1 MKKYF
6 GTDGIRGRAYET
18 LNEDLAFRV
27 GSALK
32 VLNNPLVI
40 IGRDTR
46 ESGPMLAEGIRKGA
60 AATGIASV
68 DIGVVSTPMLSYL
81 SGRERALGVMI
92 TASHNP
98 YQDNGIKVFNA
109 GRKLFAREEEGIE
122 AVLNGEVQVDAATD
136 FVSGA
141 VDLNPLETYLE
152 LYQDLL
158 VQTPF
163 KIGLDLANGA
173 TYEIGKIVFRQL
185 TPQLRIIG
193 AKPDGKNINENC
205 GSTHLEN
212 LIALVREEDL
222 DLGFAF
228 DGDGDRLMVV
238 GADGKVYDGDHIL
251 YILAVYLSERDLLK
265 GNAVV
270 LTKMSNLGLLKA
282 LNEKGIRTL
291 LTDVGD
297 KYVLEALEENNLTLG
312 GENSGHIINLNLLN
326 TGDGLLNAVYLLKVL
341 RETGKNLEELTREL
355 VMYPERT
362 YNLRNV
368 DKELAKE
375 KIVLEK
381 VESIKMRLGEEG
393 KVIVRPSGTE
403 PLIRISVS
411 APTLTEVDAII
422 AELVDTIINIRRGI

>member
-18 LNEDLAFRV
+18 LNEDLAFRI